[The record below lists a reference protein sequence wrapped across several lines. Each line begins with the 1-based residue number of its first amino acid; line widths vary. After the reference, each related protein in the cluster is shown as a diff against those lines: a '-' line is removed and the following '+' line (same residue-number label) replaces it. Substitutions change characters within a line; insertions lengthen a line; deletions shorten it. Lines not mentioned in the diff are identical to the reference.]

1 MMGKTVYNKLVRDKI
16 PNIISAQGKTASVS
30 VLSPSDFE
38 EQLKRKLLEEVHEF
52 LESGE
57 TMELVDIYQ
66 VILAILEE
74 RGISFS
80 AFARLQQQKA
90 DLNGE
95 FKRRLFLHFV
105 E

>member
-1 MMGKTVYNKLVRDKI
+1 MNHINSYDNKKTLYNNNPKKI
-16 PNIISAQGKTASVS
+16 YFEKQLNI
-30 VLSPSDFE
+30 
-38 EQLKRKLLEEVHEF
+38 KLLEEVNEF
-52 LESGE
+52 LASGE

-74 RGISFS
+74 RGISVS
-80 AFARLQQQKA
+80 AFERLQQQKA